1 MMEVLSLCLSE
12 QGTMSSKPRERRNHE
27 LVHFDVRLTDWRW
40 EYGFAVAAPLGRESP
55 RKPYFDNRQ
64 IELYGVPTRPHGLR
78 ADAALFR
85 LLFLV
90 DMKEVEGSS
99 PPPSIGD
106 LNLYDGLLKAFVVRP
121 IDVLSSVLVML
132 TANKFKRVSIWAP
145 KLHYGKSQIAGFHF
159 CRNIDDEYPE

>member
-1 MMEVLSLCLSE
+1 MP
-12 QGTMSSKPRERRNHE
+12 SKPRERRNHE

-64 IELYGVPTRPHGLR
+64 IELYGVPIRPHGLR

-106 LNLYDGLLKAFVVRP
+106 LNLYDGLLKAFVVLP

-145 KLHYGKSQIAGFHF
+145 KLHYGKSQIAAFHF